1 MAVARNL
8 PRRVGRPAG
17 THAKT
22 RAEVVAAGATVFR
35 QHGYHQARMDAVASA
50 LGITKASL
58 YYYVDSKE
66 ALLFEIV
73 EAPYR
78 EAVAHAEDTAGSD
91 LSAADRV
98 RAIIRQHL
106 GATERHYPA
115 ISIYLASSDLP
126 VPDEMRR
133 LDRRYS
139 KALRSI
145 MLEGMRDGSF
155 RVHDPAVAV
164 LSVIGMCNWFAVR
177 FRPSDGWD
185 VHEVA
190 EEFAATCL
198 LGLAA

>member
-1 MAVARNL
+1 MSLTRNA
-8 PRRVGRPAG
+8 PRRAGRPAG
-17 THAKT
+17 TLAKT
-22 RAEVVAAGATVFR
+22 RAEVVAAGAAVFR
-35 QHGYHQARMDAVASA
+35 GRGYHQARMDEVASA

-78 EAVAHAEDTAGSD
+78 EAVAHAEATAVSE

-106 GATERHYPA
+106 SATERHYPA

-126 VPDEMRR
+126 VPEEMHR
-133 LDRRYS
+133 LDHRYS

-155 RVHDPAVAV
+155 RIQDLAVAV
-164 LSVIGMCNWFAVR
+164 LSVIGVCNWFAVR

-190 EEFAATCL
+190 EEFAETCL
-198 LGLAA
+198 RGLAA